1 MGLPRRV
8 RIGPKPGKLCV
19 EGPRIDN
26 KAPKD
31 WDTLYELVVSFQYG
45 LDEDAISRA
54 AGLRNYDTG
63 VMLATMR
70 RDLMF
75 PCGTDPKMAYDAAKR
90 LRAVDHFGVLEL
102 RISHPVEK
110 LGKDSWTVWY
120 NPEGKLID
128 AIKHRE
134 YRTITTKVP
143 GGFKLTRVP
152 LRGKGKAA

>member
-19 EGPRIDN
+19 EGPR
-26 KAPKD
+26 
-31 WDTLYELVVSFQYG
+31 
-45 LDEDAISRA
+45 
-54 AGLRNYDTG
+54 
-63 VMLATMR
+63 
-70 RDLMF
+70 
-75 PCGTDPKMAYDAAKR
+75 
-90 LRAVDHFGVLEL
+90 
-102 RISHPVEK
+102 
-110 LGKDSWTVWY
+110 
-120 NPEGKLID
+120 ID